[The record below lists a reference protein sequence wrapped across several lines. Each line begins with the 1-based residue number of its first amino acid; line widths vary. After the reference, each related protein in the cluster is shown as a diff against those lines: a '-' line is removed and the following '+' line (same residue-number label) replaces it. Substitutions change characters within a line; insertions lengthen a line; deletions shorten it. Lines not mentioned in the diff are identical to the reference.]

1 MRMRRL
7 IVVCCLLLAACQ
19 TGSAPRTAS
28 SGSRLPT
35 RLPTPVPTPTPF
47 SVSAEAYYEQGVE
60 RQRRG
65 NMDDAEQY
73 LSWAIE
79 RDPDF
84 APAYVS
90 RGGIHLSR
98 GDLDRALADVDAAL
112 EIEPTARSYVLRGEV
127 LRRREAYGE
136 ALRAFDAALARDA
149 SLEEQTFQSRWAA
162 AQAAEDEVYLSALAS
177 EYAAAH
183 PGDWMGYYYRA
194 WASFASEA
202 YDGAIALLV
211 EGIEESGRQPALL
224 WYLLGRSYIEI
235 EAWPEAIV
243 SLEAARTLLESDD
256 LSMTVHTDRPVADL
270 FVALGRAYLGAGRCA
285 DAETMLAYGLS
296 VGASMAEHLPALE
309 EARICQT
316 PSPESAPGTPVSGQ

>member
-1 MRMRRL
+1 MRMSRL

-19 TGSAPRTAS
+19 RGSASRTAS
-28 SGSRLPT
+28 SESRLPT
-35 RLPTPVPTPTPF
+35 RLPTDVPTVTPF

-60 RQRRG
+60 RQRTG
-65 NMDDAEQY
+65 DIDDAEQY

-84 APAYVS
+84 APAYVA
-90 RGGIHLSR
+90 RGGIHLRR
-98 GDLDRALADVDAAL
+98 GELDRALADVDAAL
-112 EIEPTARSYVLRGEV
+112 EIEPTARGYALRGEV
-127 LRRREAYGE
+127 LRQREAYRE
-136 ALRAFDAALARDA
+136 ALRAFDAALTRDA
-149 SLEEQTFQSRWAA
+149 SLKDAMFQSRWAA
-162 AQAAEDEVYLSALAS
+162 AQGAEDEVYLSELGS

-183 PGDWMGYYYRA
+183 PGDWMSYYYRA
-194 WASFASEA
+194 WASFESQA

-211 EGIEESGRQPALL
+211 EGIEASARQPALL
-224 WYLLGRSYIEI
+224 WYLLGCSYMEI

-243 SLEAARTLLESDD
+243 SFEAARTLLESDD
-256 LSMTVHTDRPVADL
+256 LSMTVHTDKPVADL

-296 VGASMAEHLPALE
+296 VGASTAEHLPALE

-316 PSPESAPGTPVSGQ
+316 PSPESAPGTPVAGQ